1 MVLSIKKAIPHV
13 LTLSN
18 LFCGVLGVICAFQ
31 GSLEWSG
38 YLMGI
43 AAVFDF
49 FDGFAARMLRV
60 PSELGKQLDSLADAV
75 TFGVLPSIVLFQLVS
90 AAFGEVNVSLFDRP
104 TAHMLIAMGVL
115 LVALFS
121 ILRLAIFNID
131 TEQSDA
137 FLGVP
142 TPANA
147 LMVAS
152 FPIILV
158 EQLQINPYAAV
169 RGEVLGNVAGLY
181 HWDAFDLSVY
191 LILTN
196 PWLLLIF
203 SLVMSALLV
212 VRIPMLSF
220 KFRQFNWAPN
230 RFRYVFLI
238 IVMVAILITFLPY
251 WFYLSGFPYLDFVIV
266 PIIILLYV
274 IYSLI
279 INLFSKSI

>member
-18 LFCGVLGVICAFQ
+18 LFCGVLGIICVFQ
-31 GSLEWSG
+31 GKLEWSG

-75 TFGVLPSIVLFQLVS
+75 TFGVLPSVVLFQLVS
-90 AAFGEVNVSLFDRP
+90 AAFGEVNVPLFDRP
-104 TAHMLIAMGVL
+104 VVHMLIAMGVL

-131 TEQSDA
+131 TKQSDA

-158 EQLQINPYAAV
+158 EQLQINPYSAV
-169 RGEVLGNVAGLY
+169 RGDVLGNVAGLY
-181 HWDAFDLSVY
+181 HWDAFDLNVY
-191 LILTN
+191 LVLTN
-196 PWLLLIF
+196 PWILLIF

-212 VRIPMLSF
+212 LRVPMLSF
-220 KFRQFNWAPN
+220 KFKQFNWEPN
-230 RFRYVFLI
+230 RFRYVFLM
-238 IVMVAILITFLPY
+238 IVLIAILVTFLPY
-251 WFYLSGFPYLDFVIV
+251 WIYLSGFPYLDFVIV